1 MLRPTDV
8 ARRLSVH
15 RNTVYRWIESGHLP
29 AFQLGGAKYAI
40 RVDEREL
47 DRWLHEQGRGHAV
60 DKPRS
65 EHQRQGD
72 ADAGPQL

>member
-8 ARRLSVH
+8 ARRLNVH

-29 AFQLGGAKYAI
+29 AFQLGGAKYAV

-47 DRWLHEQGRGHAV
+47 EAFIYGEDDSA
-60 DKPRS
+60 
-65 EHQRQGD
+65 
-72 ADAGPQL
+72 

>member
-8 ARRLSVH
+8 ARRLNVH

-29 AFQLGGAKYAI
+29 AFQLGGAKYAV

-47 DRWLHEQGRGHAV
+47 DAFIYGEDEA
-60 DKPRS
+60 
-65 EHQRQGD
+65 
-72 ADAGPQL
+72 